1 MACVGLRVSPGAA
14 RSEVVGRHG
23 SAWKVRVAAVP
34 ERGRANQ
41 ELVGLLARVL
51 GVPRA
56 RLDLVAG
63 ATARDKVIQVEGMTL
78 EEIERRL
85 ETGQRKE
92 TT

>member
-34 ERGRANQ
+34 EGGRANR